1 MKPTKAKTRK
11 QQASF
16 NLPVD
21 LIDELR
27 DAAVHFSG
35 PPHRM
40 TLASIAED
48 ALRRELER
56 IRQELNR
63 GRAIP
68 KYQSGSLKPGRP
80 IKAGR
85 RD

>member
-21 LIDELR
+21 LIEELR

-40 TLASIAED
+40 TLASIAEEAFRRELD
-48 ALRRELER
+48 RLRREL
-56 IRQELNR
+56 NR
-63 GRAIP
+63 GKAIP
-68 KYQSGSLKPGRP
+68 HYDFGSLRPGRP
-80 IKAGR
+80 IRSGSKE
-85 RD
+85 